1 MYVEDIALKME
12 QKLYERYLL
21 EEVYYVGHTS
31 IVYLCKDMHTDKT
44 VVVKEYCPH
53 RLANRDMDG
62 RSVICR
68 NECRNQ
74 YMQAYKAFQK
84 EIEIVKKLKGL
95 RKPYPNCVIQY
106 VDSFMENET
115 LYLVTELVE
124 GKSLEEYI
132 NEGKNYSIRACM
144 LSLVRIVEQVH
155 RMGILHRDIKPANII
170 IQPDGRIT
178 LIDFGSACYNGESEN
193 QMQFVSRGFS
203 APELYNGEDSTRQT
217 DIYSIGALLYYIL
230 TDFQLPPINELEEGD
245 IIPKISEFREVPPK
259 LEKAVMKAI
268 ETDRAKR
275 AGSLTQLKLILMT

>member
-1 MYVEDIALKME
+1 MYVEDIALKTE
-12 QKLYERYLL
+12 QILHERYVL

-31 IVYLCKDMHTDKT
+31 IVYLCMDRHTDKI

-68 NECRNQ
+68 NECRKQ
-74 YMQAYKAFQK
+74 YGQAYAVFQK
-84 EIEIVKKLKGL
+84 EIEIVKKLQGL
-95 RKPYPNCVIQY
+95 KKPYCNCVIQY

-132 NEGKNYSIRACM
+132 SEGKNYSIRECM
-144 LSLVRIVEQVH
+144 LSLVKIVEQIH
-155 RMGILHRDIKPANII
+155 KMGILHRDIKPANII
-170 IQPDGRIT
+170 VQPDGRIT
-178 LIDFGSACYNGESEN
+178 LIDFGSACYSRESGS
-193 QMQFVSRGFS
+193 QLQFVSRGYS
-203 APELYNGEDSTRQT
+203 APELYNGEVSTKQT

-230 TDFQLPPINELEEGD
+230 TDYQLPPVNELEEGD
-245 IIPKISEFREVPPK
+245 AIPSISEFRSVPLK

-268 ETDRAKR
+268 EPDRSKRAKN
-275 AGSLTQLKLILMT
+275 LMQLKFILMT